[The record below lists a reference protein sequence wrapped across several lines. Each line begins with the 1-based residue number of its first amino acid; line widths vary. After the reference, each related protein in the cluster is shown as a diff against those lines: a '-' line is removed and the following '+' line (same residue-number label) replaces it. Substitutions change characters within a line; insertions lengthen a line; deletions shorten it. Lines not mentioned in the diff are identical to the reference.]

1 MSDVYFWFSA
11 TLLGPLRILLF
22 FLFFY
27 ILYRLTAVKL
37 SYQTGIEFFV
47 PRFVMGL
54 SAAIIVSLFLTQ
66 INGFDTMLILM
77 ITSLF
82 FVLSFLNLKRKKPLK
97 AQLQKIYSRL
107 ILYVVIRFEANRSL
121 VERKNFRKRK
131 PQTLEAKKTKFWQ
144 IGVALFIFAAM
155 FMSRYYLL
163 QYDNYLLS
171 SSWYEDLDKV
181 KAIAEQ
187 TWFSVVSDSMGGYA
201 IISLYAKISGLSDML
216 ALSNAGFIESA
227 LLAVIIYWALYKIT
241 HKHGPGL
248 LAALVFGFGYTIIP
262 LNIDSVLQHKSV
274 FLSMTL
280 ALPLMIFNI
289 YPTSFRQKK
298 SNYFLWNVIGIRAL
312 SFINLFIALAVLLPF
327 ILICLVI
334 NPAEK
339 RAYNLRALTAYFV
352 SAALVLLC
360 YLVVSYFLQVSFVNL
375 LVSKL
380 VSFDYYTYTP
390 NLILPFSEL
399 VWYYI
404 SINLALGIAASFMI
418 ARKSSRWRSIL
429 TILVFVLFLFTI
441 YVLDIPIL
449 DDDLLL
455 QLIGVF
461 LPILIGLLFYFIYLP
476 FYSLIKKLNASNFA
490 EISVVLIL
498 TGGLFYVGE
507 SKASVT
513 SEVFDT
519 KKDILQAYYEIENS
533 RLPYSHAV
541 VNTSING
548 RVSRGLHYFL
558 SYGDFNASYLQKDKN
573 FARYKAD
580 EEYLKTHP
588 EVILPSSVFVF
599 VPEKLNAKILEEVQ
613 RSLQILKRRGRELK
627 MVYEGPSV
635 QVFEIV
641 NIPNSSKIN
650 ELLL

>member
-27 ILYRLTAVKL
+27 ILYRLTAAKL

-144 IGVALFIFAAM
+144 IGIALFIFAAM
-155 FMSRYYLL
+155 FMSRYYFL

-274 FLSMTL
+274 FLAMTL
-280 ALPLMIFNI
+280 ALPLMIFNM

-298 SNYFLWNVIGIRAL
+298 SNYFLWNVIGVLAL

-339 RAYNLRALTAYFV
+339 RAYNLRALTAYLV
-352 SAALVLLC
+352 SAALVILC
-360 YLVVSYFLQVSFVNL
+360 YLIVSYFLQVSFVNL

-429 TILVFVLFLFTI
+429 AILVFVLFLFTI

-533 RLPYSHAV
+533 RLPYSYAV

-558 SYGDFNASYLQKDKN
+558 SYGDFNASYLQKDKS

-580 EEYLKTHP
+580 KEYLKTHP
-588 EVILPSSVFVF
+588 EIILPSSVFVF
-599 VPEKLNAKILEEVQ
+599 VPEKLNPKISEEVQ
-613 RSLQILKRRGRELK
+613 RNLQILKRRGRELK
-627 MVYEGPSV
+627 LVYEGPSV

>member
-1 MSDVYFWFSA
+1 
-11 TLLGPLRILLF
+11 
-22 FLFFY
+22 
-27 ILYRLTAVKL
+27 
-37 SYQTGIEFFV
+37 
-47 PRFVMGL
+47 MGL

-144 IGVALFIFAAM
+144 IGIALFIFAAM
-155 FMSRYYLL
+155 FMSRYYFL

-274 FLSMTL
+274 FLAMTL
-280 ALPLMIFNI
+280 ALPLMIFNM

-298 SNYFLWNVIGIRAL
+298 SNYFLWNVIGVLAL

-339 RAYNLRALTAYFV
+339 RAYNLRALTAYLV
-352 SAALVLLC
+352 SAALVILC
-360 YLVVSYFLQVSFVNL
+360 YFIVSYFLQVSFVNL

-429 TILVFVLFLFTI
+429 AILVFVLFLFTI

-533 RLPYSHAV
+533 RLPYSYAV

-558 SYGDFNASYLQKDKN
+558 SYGDFNASYLQKDKS

-580 EEYLKTHP
+580 KEYLKTHP
-588 EVILPSSVFVF
+588 EIILPSSVFVF
-599 VPEKLNAKILEEVQ
+599 VPEKLNPKISEEVQ
-613 RSLQILKRRGRELK
+613 RNLQILKRRGRELK
-627 MVYEGPSV
+627 LVYEGPSV

>member
-1 MSDVYFWFSA
+1 
-11 TLLGPLRILLF
+11 
-22 FLFFY
+22 
-27 ILYRLTAVKL
+27 
-37 SYQTGIEFFV
+37 
-47 PRFVMGL
+47 
-54 SAAIIVSLFLTQ
+54 
-66 INGFDTMLILM
+66 
-77 ITSLF
+77 
-82 FVLSFLNLKRKKPLK
+82 
-97 AQLQKIYSRL
+97 
-107 ILYVVIRFEANRSL
+107 
-121 VERKNFRKRK
+121 
-131 PQTLEAKKTKFWQ
+131 
-144 IGVALFIFAAM
+144 M
-155 FMSRYYLL
+155 FMSRYYFL

-187 TWFSVVSDSMGGYA
+187 TWFSIVSDSMGGYA

-227 LLAVIIYWALYKIT
+227 LLAVIMYWALYKIT

-274 FLSMTL
+274 FLAMTL
-280 ALPLMIFNI
+280 ALPLMIFNM

-298 SNYFLWNVIGIRAL
+298 SNYFVWNVIGILAL
-312 SFINLFIALAVLLPF
+312 SFVNLFIALAVLLPF

-339 RAYNLRALTAYFV
+339 RAYNLRALTAYLI

-399 VWYYI
+399 IWYYI
-404 SINLALGIAASFMI
+404 SICLALGIAASFMI

-429 TILVFVLFLFTI
+429 TILIFVLFLFTI

-455 QLIGVF
+455 QLIAVF

-476 FYSLIKKLNASNFA
+476 LYSLIKKLNASNLA
-490 EISVVLIL
+490 EMSVVLIL

-513 SEVFDT
+513 TEVFDT
-519 KKDILQAYYEIENS
+519 KKDILHAYYEIENS
-533 RLPYSHAV
+533 RLPYSYAV
-541 VNTSING
+541 VNTSSNG

-558 SYGDFNASYLQKDKN
+558 SYGDFNASYLQKDDN

-580 EEYLKTHP
+580 DEYLKTHP

-599 VPEKLNAKILEEVQ
+599 VSEKLNPKISEEVQ
-613 RSLQILKRRGRELK
+613 RNLQMLKRRGRELK

-650 ELLL
+650 DLLL

>member
-22 FLFFY
+22 FLFSY

-82 FVLSFLNLKRKKPLK
+82 FVLSFLNLKRKKPIK

-144 IGVALFIFAAM
+144 IGIALFIFAAM
-155 FMSRYYLL
+155 FMSRYYFL

-274 FLSMTL
+274 FLAMTL
-280 ALPLMIFNI
+280 ALPLMIFNM

-298 SNYFLWNVIGIRAL
+298 SNYFVWNLIGILAL
-312 SFINLFIALAVLLPF
+312 SFVNLFIALAVLLPF
-327 ILICLVI
+327 ILICLAI

-339 RAYNLRALTAYFV
+339 RAYNLRALTAYII
-352 SAALVLLC
+352 SAALLLLC

-429 TILVFVLFLFTI
+429 TILIFVLFLFTI

-455 QLIGVF
+455 QLIAVF

-476 FYSLIKKLNASNFA
+476 LYSLIKKLNASNLA
-490 EISVVLIL
+490 EMSVVLIL

-513 SEVFDT
+513 TEVFDS
-519 KKDILQAYYEIENS
+519 KKDILHAYYEIENS
-533 RLPYSHAV
+533 RLPYSYAV
-541 VNTSING
+541 VNTSSNG

-558 SYGDFNASYLQKDKN
+558 SYGDFNASYLQKDDN

-580 EEYLKTHP
+580 DEYLKTHP

-599 VPEKLNAKILEEVQ
+599 VPEKLNPKISEEVQ
-613 RSLQILKRRGRELK
+613 RNLQMLKRRGRELK

-650 ELLL
+650 DLLL

>member
-144 IGVALFIFAAM
+144 IGIALFIFAAM
-155 FMSRYYLL
+155 FMSRYYFL

-280 ALPLMIFNI
+280 ALPLMIFNM

-298 SNYFLWNVIGIRAL
+298 SNYFLWNVIGVLAL

-339 RAYNLRALTAYFV
+339 RAYNLRALTAYLV
-352 SAALVLLC
+352 SAALVILC
-360 YLVVSYFLQVSFVNL
+360 YFIVSYFLQVSFVNL

-429 TILVFVLFLFTI
+429 AILVFVLFLFTI

-533 RLPYSHAV
+533 RLPYSYAV

-558 SYGDFNASYLQKDKN
+558 SYGDFNASYLQKDKS

-580 EEYLKTHP
+580 KEYLKTHP
-588 EVILPSSVFVF
+588 EIILPSSVFVF
-599 VPEKLNAKILEEVQ
+599 VPEKLNPKISEEVQ
-613 RSLQILKRRGRELK
+613 RNLQILKRRGRELK
-627 MVYEGPSV
+627 LVYEGPSV

>member
-77 ITSLF
+77 IICLF
-82 FVLSFLNLKRKKPLK
+82 FVLSFLNLKLKKPLK

-280 ALPLMIFNI
+280 ALPLMIFNL
-289 YPTSFRQKK
+289 YPTTFRQNK
-298 SNYFLWNVIGIRAL
+298 SNYFLWNIIGVLAL

-339 RAYNLRALTAYFV
+339 RAYNLRALTAYLV

-429 TILVFVLFLFTI
+429 AILVFVLFLFTI

-461 LPILIGLLFYFIYLP
+461 LPILIGLLFYLIYLP

-533 RLPYSHAV
+533 RLPYSYAV

-558 SYGDFNASYLQKDKN
+558 SYGDFNASYLQKDKS

-580 EEYLKTHP
+580 KEYLKTHP
-588 EVILPSSVFVF
+588 EIILPSSVFVF
-599 VPEKLNAKILEEVQ
+599 VPEKLNPKISEEVQ
-613 RSLQILKRRGRELK
+613 RNLQILKRRGRELK
-627 MVYEGPSV
+627 LVYEGPSV

>member
-27 ILYRLTAVKL
+27 ILYRLTAAKL

-144 IGVALFIFAAM
+144 IGIALFIFAAM
-155 FMSRYYLL
+155 FMSRYYFL

-274 FLSMTL
+274 FLAMTL
-280 ALPLMIFNI
+280 ALPLMIFNM

-298 SNYFLWNVIGIRAL
+298 SNYFLWNVIGVLAL

-339 RAYNLRALTAYFV
+339 RAYNLRALTAYLV
-352 SAALVLLC
+352 SAALVILC
-360 YLVVSYFLQVSFVNL
+360 YFIVSYFLQVSFVNL

-429 TILVFVLFLFTI
+429 AILVFVLFLFTI

-533 RLPYSHAV
+533 RLPYSYAV

-558 SYGDFNASYLQKDKN
+558 SYGDFNASYLQKDKS

-580 EEYLKTHP
+580 KEYLKTHP
-588 EVILPSSVFVF
+588 EIILPSSVFVF
-599 VPEKLNAKILEEVQ
+599 VPEKLNPKISEEVQ
-613 RSLQILKRRGRELK
+613 RNLQILKRRGRELK
-627 MVYEGPSV
+627 LVYEGPSV